1 MQLIVLFVVVYF
13 ALPTSKMGKLA
24 TETKPQDGGVGQEAE
39 TSKAPV
45 STSQTLLQKL
55 KQGAE
60 LIQQA
65 VKDRD
70 TRAIVGRVLRETNSV
85 KDELNISTLV
95 AFLKE
100 HFPDDH
106 PSLKIL
112 MDQLAKYE
120 DSMEVDSNGTAAV
133 AEKTS
138 SVLPEIEVYSFL
150 LTQLLLLSMN
160 EIQAAKKISDV
171 AAERLTVFNRRTLDI
186 IAARIYFYLSLVYE
200 KLDQLAIIR
209 P

>member
-1 MQLIVLFVVVYF
+1 MFP
-13 ALPTSKMGKLA
+13 ASKMGKLA
-24 TETKPQDGGVGQEAE
+24 TETKAQDGGAEQEAE

-60 LIQQA
+60 LIHQA

-85 KDELNISTLV
+85 KDKLNISTLV

-120 DSMEVDSNGTAAV
+120 DSMEVDSNGTV
-133 AEKTS
+133 AEKTN

-200 KLDQLAIIR
+200 KMDQLAIIR